1 MQCNEDD
8 DDAIEAVVGSDNEGD
23 DAVKAIIDPDNI
35 YEDAISD
42 SASDNNVR
50 LTTNKLRPPD
60 CPEDDDDDDNALEV
74 NIDPDAE
81 NNDAIEAIVDQRTTC
96 EDAISYSKCK
106 ESNALTRYENWPSDC
121 SNNDTATCEAQ
132 GSATFSPWVMVHTM

>member
-8 DDAIEAVVGSDNEGD
+8 DEGD
-23 DAVKAIIDPDNI
+23 DAVKAIIGPDNI

-50 LTTNKLRPPD
+50 LTTSELRPPD

-96 EDAISYSKCK
+96 EDAISNSKCK

-121 SNNDTATCEAQ
+121 SNNDTATCEDPWE
-132 GSATFSPWVMVHTM
+132 GSKP